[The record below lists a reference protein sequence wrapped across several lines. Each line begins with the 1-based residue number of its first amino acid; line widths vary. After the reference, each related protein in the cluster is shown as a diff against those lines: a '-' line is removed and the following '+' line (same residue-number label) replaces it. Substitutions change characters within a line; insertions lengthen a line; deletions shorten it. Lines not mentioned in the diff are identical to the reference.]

1 MIRLRFSKGGIYM
14 YRSNKKKMQ
23 EMISMEEY
31 LERRKQKENTEKKH
45 KTLTEKRAAQW
56 GAALELVQLY
66 V

>member
-1 MIRLRFSKGGIYM
+1 M